1 LLCEKCNVPS
11 LYEPQSR
18 HSFDLV
24 QNKDLFLRITTG
36 HGKTLILMSPLI
48 AAQARFEEG
57 IGIMTAPTKALCDQE
72 AACGTKYGL
81 KSWAISQDTLDAA
94 RLQEPPIRLFDDVM
108 QAKGIRLV
116 VMSPQMLNSEGF
128 RKYEKMPKF
137 RKSIRW

>member
-1 LLCEKCNVPS
+1 
-11 LYEPQSR
+11 
-18 HSFDLV
+18 LV

-48 AAQARFEEG
+48 AAQARFKEG

-94 RLQEPPIRLFDDVM
+94 RLQEPPIRLFDEVM